1 MISTKPKNIVVV
13 AIVVF
18 ILGLMMAGYW
28 TKYILDG
35 MPLKNIPI
43 IPEGMAAVLALVTA
57 FGLFRMKPWSL
68 LTGLVLCG
76 LWLYGC
82 VGGINLV
89 MYDLLAAGRLEFE
102 SPVGAWTDA
111 VLFLLI
117 TAWTVFLAFFLWS
130 IRRRIAPGVFAPDSG
145 TRSDQRHDQSE

>member
-1 MISTKPKNIVVV
+1 
-13 AIVVF
+13 
-18 ILGLMMAGYW
+18 MMFTYW

-35 MPLKNIPI
+35 MPLKNVPL

-57 FGLFRMKPWSL
+57 CGLFRMKPWSL
-68 LTGLVLCG
+68 MTGLVLCG

-89 MYDLLAAGRLEFE
+89 MYDLLAAGRLEYE

-117 TAWTVFLAFFLWS
+117 TAWTFFLGFFLWRM
-130 IRRRIAPGVFAPDSG
+130 RRRIAPGLFVMDTGS
-145 TRSDQRHDQSE
+145 RNDQRRGQPE